1 MVDARS
7 TIELVFEGI
16 DNASEVARSVS
27 ASLGGMADSGSSI
40 TAPFAA
46 ATTGI
51 LQFEAGVLAAGAT
64 VIGFSVA
71 AADSFDTAFREIA
84 TLTNQSVEDLGG
96 FRQAILDYASGSTQ
110 GLDKVTGAVYAAISA
125 GVQWKDSL
133 AFLSEAEKLS
143 VAGKAELNTTTV
155 ALVSTLNAYGASTD
169 QAGKYSDILF
179 QTVKQGQT
187 TLPELASQL
196 SGVTST
202 AVLGGVSFEELGAA
216 IATLTASGAP
226 TGQAITRI
234 NAALSAI
241 IKPSGEA
248 ADLAAE
254 LGIQFDIQALKTKGL
269 SGVLADVAEKTGG
282 AGDKMAVL
290 FGSTEALNAVN
301 VLAVSSSGKFR
312 DNLDA
317 MRNSAGAVETAFG
330 KMKDATSTLAQAFQ
344 VALVNLGT
352 PFLDEFGGIEDA
364 LGALATSFGTA
375 IKADA
380 FAPLISVVE
389 TNLGAVAKLFEK
401 VAENLPAALAKV
413 NFGPFA
419 NQLQKLFD
427 TIADLFNFDGL
438 ATEDGLR
445 KAIQT
450 VVDLLTQTTAYSSGA
465 LKALGPFVDKLLD
478 VVTAISEIDIGK
490 IATIGEIGG
499 YALAA
504 NTAFGLLGATL
515 LGISGAAGALPK
527 LAGVAAAVKTELS
540 LMSGVIG
547 AGGTGGL
554 IAALGAAGLAGA
566 VGLLAFEITKLTG
579 LDKTL
584 NDVLAPDALAGYQGA
599 TLGTLAAD
607 LAEKLGLL
615 GPAAEESASRMQSL
629 PPEFDAQTKAAA
641 ETRKEINGWLDAQ
654 EAAAK
659 QTADTKAEI
668 DALTKYY
675 AKLGQ
680 SYDAVTGSIAKLTD
694 EQKKAN
700 DAYALAS
707 NIKIDV
713 SGVKNATDA
722 NNELVVSYSQIGGG
736 TVKATGA
743 FKAVGDSASEQAKKV
758 DDATKA
764 ANDFKVK
771 MEEIASNERIKTIE
785 ASVKLNVAQI
795 EADVE
800 RVKATFASI
809 DTTIKSTGDLLG
821 SLFGNLVGTDDPFKS
836 SKIESQI
843 ALENE
848 RRQKALDIQ
857 KQLAEAEIE
866 RIQAQT
872 RALDRGDA
880 IIKIDGTGLEP
891 ELEAF
896 MWKILKKIRVRAN
909 ADYSDYLLGIGTT

>member
-1 MVDARS
+1 
-7 TIELVFEGI
+7 
-16 DNASEVARSVS
+16 
-27 ASLGGMADSGSSI
+27 
-40 TAPFAA
+40 
-46 ATTGI
+46 
-51 LQFEAGVLAAGAT
+51 
-64 VIGFSVA
+64 
-71 AADSFDTAFREIA
+71 
-84 TLTNQSVEDLGG
+84 
-96 FRQAILDYASGSTQ
+96 
-110 GLDKVTGAVYAAISA
+110 
-125 GVQWKDSL
+125 
-133 AFLSEAEKLS
+133 
-143 VAGKAELNTTTV
+143 
-155 ALVSTLNAYGASTD
+155 
-169 QAGKYSDILF
+169 
-179 QTVKQGQT
+179 
-187 TLPELASQL
+187 
-196 SGVTST
+196 
-202 AVLGGVSFEELGAA
+202 
-216 IATLTASGAP
+216 
-226 TGQAITRI
+226 
-234 NAALSAI
+234 
-241 IKPSGEA
+241 
-248 ADLAAE
+248 
-254 LGIQFDIQALKTKGL
+254 
-269 SGVLADVAEKTGG
+269 
-282 AGDKMAVL
+282 
-290 FGSTEALNAVN
+290 
-301 VLAVSSSGKFR
+301 
-312 DNLDA
+312 
-317 MRNSAGAVETAFG
+317 
-330 KMKDATSTLAQAFQ
+330 
-344 VALVNLGT
+344 
-352 PFLDEFGGIEDA
+352 
-364 LGALATSFGTA
+364 
-375 IKADA
+375 
-380 FAPLISVVE
+380 
-389 TNLGAVAKLFEK
+389 
-401 VAENLPAALAKV
+401 
-413 NFGPFA
+413 
-419 NQLQKLFD
+419 
-427 TIADLFNFDGL
+427 
-438 ATEDGLR
+438 
-445 KAIQT
+445 
-450 VVDLLTQTTAYSSGA
+450 
-465 LKALGPFVDKLLD
+465 
-478 VVTAISEIDIGK
+478 
-490 IATIGEIGG
+490 
-499 YALAA
+499 
-504 NTAFGLLGATL
+504 
-515 LGISGAAGALPK
+515 
-527 LAGVAAAVKTELS
+527 
-540 LMSGVIG
+540 
-547 AGGTGGL
+547 
-554 IAALGAAGLAGA
+554 
-566 VGLLAFEITKLTG
+566 
-579 LDKTL
+579 
-584 NDVLAPDALAGYQGA
+584 
-599 TLGTLAAD
+599 
-607 LAEKLGLL
+607 
-615 GPAAEESASRMQSL
+615 MQSL